1 MASSGF
7 CIAHSTRT
15 GVWCLVYKE
24 LASISLCSQSLTN
37 TRSIRSAAV
46 GLRHSIS
53 EMKVYSILAIVFV
66 AVLYQTN
73 PSGCYW
79 PGGLPVGRLNQFIK
93 SIFVTDKFKELGKQ
107 MSASVRVPVDRKIK
121 QLRQLSFSK
130 IVYVNK
136 TVSHSTVTL
145 NLIST
150 TTVSTSQFC
159 ARFVG
164 NVAGGCRLRREIYP
178 GEIMESINKEIALLQ
193 PTKVQR
199 Y

>member
-1 MASSGF
+1 MKVLS
-7 CIAHSTRT
+7 
-15 GVWCLVYKE
+15 LVTI
-24 LASISLCSQSLTN
+24 L
-37 TRSIRSAAV
+37 AAV
-46 GLRHSIS
+46 
-53 EMKVYSILAIVFV
+53 M
-66 AVLYQTN
+66 LYQVN

-79 PGGLPVGRLNQFIK
+79 PGLSVDKLNQFVK
-93 SIFVTDKFKELGKQ
+93 SIFVTDKIKELGKQ
-107 MSASVRVPVDRKIK
+107 VSAVRVPVDRRLK

-164 NVAGGCRLRREIYP
+164 NVAGGCRRRREIYP
-178 GEIMESINKEIALLQ
+178 GEIMESINKEIALLH